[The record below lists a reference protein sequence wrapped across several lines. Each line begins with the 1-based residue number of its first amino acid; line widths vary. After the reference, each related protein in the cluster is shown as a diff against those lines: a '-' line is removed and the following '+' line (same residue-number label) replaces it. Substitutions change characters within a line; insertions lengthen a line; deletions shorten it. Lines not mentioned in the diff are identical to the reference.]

1 MRVICGKG
9 SNVSLGSSRELFS
22 LQSPKMFAQA
32 ITNVQRENL
41 PIEESDKSEVDE
53 ESSDEDND
61 DEEGVGRPMSVHDI
75 RRAAAVNMRPSIYAE
90 QRTTLV
96 VQSQADLAH
105 CE

>member
-1 MRVICGKG
+1 
-9 SNVSLGSSRELFS
+9 
-22 LQSPKMFAQA
+22 MFAQA

-41 PIEESDKSEVDE
+41 PVKDTDKSEVDE

-90 QRTTLV
+90 QRFGAL
-96 VQSQADLAH
+96 
-105 CE
+105 